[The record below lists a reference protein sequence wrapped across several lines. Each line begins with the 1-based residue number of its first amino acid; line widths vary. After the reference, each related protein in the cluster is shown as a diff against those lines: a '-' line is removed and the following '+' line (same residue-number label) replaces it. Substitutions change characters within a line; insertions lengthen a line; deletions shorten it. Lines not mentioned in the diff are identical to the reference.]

1 MGTKNELS
9 DQCLLEV
16 GQLIDLLEAFEGL
29 GCLEEVLVR
38 DSGAIGTV
46 KQFDYLWEERLLGD
60 RGLDLFH
67 VGFFD
72 LPRLILSFF
81 GIFKIFSFSLNNLLM
96 FHFGGGFKIGQLIPD
111 LEELATEA
119 LRDKL
124 KLLARQGQE
133 EAEGP
138 VDLGKF
144 KVENSGVILAL
155 FDNFGLTNSLP
166 IHKFVDHRLEK
177 VKLR

>member
-16 GQLIDLLEAFEGL
+16 GQLTDLFEACEGL

-96 FHFGGGFKIGQLIPD
+96 FHFGGGLKRGQLIPG
-111 LEELATEA
+111 LEELVTEA
-119 LRDKL
+119 LRD
-124 KLLARQGQE
+124 
-133 EAEGP
+133 
-138 VDLGKF
+138 
-144 KVENSGVILAL
+144 
-155 FDNFGLTNSLP
+155 
-166 IHKFVDHRLEK
+166 
-177 VKLR
+177 